1 MLSRPL
7 AHTPRGWLRFGG
19 AILIMSLLAGCA
31 AAGSSGSPIA
41 SPSRSVSA
49 SPAGPTPSAVSAPA
63 ATRLASALKPLLK
76 ASAFETIVKVGG
88 AVAVSAKGRTVGDTS
103 RVTVT
108 TVGRTVEYIEIPP
121 KAWAR
126 DGSAA
131 WVLLAVEQAP
141 VAPLDVLGV
150 PLSLQAPTGAGPD
163 TFTATYPAKALGLDG
178 DPLTVT
184 ITIVGDSVTFRY
196 AATTAGQQSE
206 STTTIRPAAADPI
219 SAPK

>member
-1 MLSRPL
+1 
-7 AHTPRGWLRFGG
+7 
-19 AILIMSLLAGCA
+19 MSLLAGCA

-41 SPSRSVSA
+41 SSTRSASA

-63 ATRLASALKPLLK
+63 ATRLAAALKPLLTS
-76 ASAFETIVKVGG
+76 SAFETTVKVGG
-88 AVAVSAKGRTVGDTS
+88 AVVVSAKGRTVGDTS
-103 RVTVT
+103 RLTVT

-131 WVLLAVEQAP
+131 WVLVAVEQAP
-141 VAPLDVLGV
+141 VAPLGVLAV
-150 PLSLQAPTGAGPD
+150 PLSLAAVPDAGPD
-163 TFTATYPAKALGLDG
+163 TFSATYPAEALGLDG

-184 ITIVGDSVTFRY
+184 ITIAGDTVTFRY
-196 AATTAGQQSE
+196 AATTAGQPTE

-219 SAPK
+219 TAPK